1 MRMFP
6 VLFTVTL
13 YLVNE
18 VADTVTF
25 PAVVQEAPLLVEYW
39 TSMVASASAVP
50 VDPTHLWA

>member
-25 PAVVQEAPLLVEYW
+25 PAVVQEDPLLVEYW
-39 TSMVASASAVP
+39 TSMVALASAVP